1 MARGGDRS
9 RCGMQRGTSHDR
21 ALHTVSV
28 RVFSFFV
35 FKFANEFVFKS
46 EVRETN
52 WFYVC
57 KFEEEKTVY
66 TRTCVSVKLVA
77 EYSDVDGAATSQESF
92 CKYHHTPGVA
102 AAFST
107 SGMPLSKESSIKAT
121 WSVRG
126 FLLLL
131 QNHVIRYKLYLL

>member
-28 RVFSFFV
+28 RVYTVFSFFL

-52 WFYVC
+52 WFFVC
-57 KFEEEKTVY
+57 KFEEKKV
-66 TRTCVSVKLVA
+66 
-77 EYSDVDGAATSQESF
+77 GI
-92 CKYHHTPGVA
+92 HTDLCLG
-102 AAFST
+102 
-107 SGMPLSKESSIKAT
+107 
-121 WSVRG
+121 
-126 FLLLL
+126 
-131 QNHVIRYKLYLL
+131 